1 MSYRQINQLNL
12 PEIDREILD
21 FWEKNDIFKRALNH
35 RQNKPQFV
43 FYEGPPSVNGMPG
56 IHHVVSRTL
65 KDLFCRYQSLK
76 GHYVPRKAGW
86 DTHGLPI
93 ELNTEKRLGITKDD
107 IGTKISVDEYNL
119 RCREDAM
126 RYIDVWHKVTTRMGY
141 WVDMHNPYTTFDNNY
156 LETCWFLLQKL
167 YNKGLVYKGYTI
179 QPYSPAAGTGLSSH
193 ELSYAGTYRE
203 VKDVTAVAQFKIIK
217 NSKSEA
223 LFNAAA
229 GRDVFILSWTTTPWT
244 LPSNTA
250 LAVGAGI
257 SYTQINTFNPYTF
270 APVSLILATDLVN
283 QWFKA
288 EAENADFAA
297 YTPGAKIIPWQR

>member
-167 YNKGLVYKGYTI
+167 YNKGLV
-179 QPYSPAAGTGLSSH
+179 
-193 ELSYAGTYRE
+193 
-203 VKDVTAVAQFKIIK
+203 
-217 NSKSEA
+217 
-223 LFNAAA
+223 
-229 GRDVFILSWTTTPWT
+229 
-244 LPSNTA
+244 
-250 LAVGAGI
+250 
-257 SYTQINTFNPYTF
+257 
-270 APVSLILATDLVN
+270 
-283 QWFKA
+283 
-288 EAENADFAA
+288 
-297 YTPGAKIIPWQR
+297 

>member
-250 LAVGAGI
+250 LAVEIGRA
-257 SYTQINTFNPYTF
+257 SCRER
-270 APVSLILATDLVN
+270 V
-283 QWFKA
+283 
-288 EAENADFAA
+288 
-297 YTPGAKIIPWQR
+297 